1 MTNATISTT
10 EETRKKIF
18 RIMSSVNLRWVER
31 EDLLKGLVLSLLTG
45 SDLLAIGRPGCAKSA
60 VIKDFLAHL
69 SMKKF
74 SRQLNQFSTD
84 KDLLG
89 DINPKIF
96 LDTGVRIHA
105 SSNTLLDCDVA
116 FIDEVFKG
124 TKGARAAML
133 EPLADRQ
140 FSENGDTE
148 DIPLLSMFSAS
159 NELPGDVADAAFYS
173 RLQLRIVVNDIGTS
187 VGIGQ
192 ALWGVQPARCS
203 DRLTRE
209 EVLSA
214 REEIE
219 QVTFPDAVRKKC
231 HAVFEEMQELG
242 IKLDQRKR
250 MKAFGVRCSLAQAE
264 AWLNGR
270 TEVRIED
277 LRVATMTFWSK
288 PSHEREVRNII
299 MKTCTP
305 KMSSAADKFNEVHEY
320 YNMKPLGQMDDDQLT
335 KLLVMVKGVRTPNI
349 FRHLTMTQRN
359 LTTEISE
366 KAAAIILQRNKS

>member
-1 MTNATISTT
+1 MANESEQFRA
-10 EETRKKIF
+10 KIF
-18 RIMSSVNLRWVER
+18 RVMDSVNARWVER

-116 FIDEVFKG
+116 FVDEVFKG

-140 FSENGDTE
+140 FSENGETKE
-148 DIPLLSMFSAS
+148 IPLLSMFSAS
-159 NELPGDVADAAFYS
+159 NELPNDASDAAFYS

-209 EVLSA
+209 EVLLA

-219 QVTFPDAVRKKC
+219 QVTFPKEVQKKC
-231 HAVFEEMQELG
+231 YQVFEEMQELG
-242 IKLDQRKR
+242 IRLDQRKR

-270 TEVRIED
+270 NTVRIED
-277 LRVATMTFWSK
+277 LRVATMTFWSS
-288 PSHEREVRNII
+288 PSNEGEVRNII
-299 MKTCTP
+299 LKTCSP
-305 KMSSAADKFNEVHEY
+305 KISSAADKFNEVHELF
-320 YNMKPLGQMDDDQLT
+320 NMKPLASFDDDQLT
-335 KLLVMVKGVRTPNI
+335 HMLVMVKGVRKPNV
-349 FRHLTMTQRN
+349 FRHLSMAQRN
-359 LTTEISE
+359 LTTDISN
-366 KAAAIILQRNKS
+366 KAAAMILQRNKS